1 MVKQIMHHSILT
13 EIKANLLLSLPLM
26 AAWIIHSLGPFAG
39 TAMIAHLGKDALAAN
54 VLVATIWMA
63 GITFWFGLFHAVSI
77 LIPHQMGANNN
88 EAISQIMGQALSL
101 NFFSWFPMIGLLWAI
116 PFLVHWSAPNQE
128 ILKYATEYSH
138 ALMFAVPGVITFAI
152 IGHFLVG
159 IGKTKMSLYI
169 SLIEIPLE
177 IIFIYVFVFGKFGVS
192 AFGIA
197 GVGYGLAFSFT
208 LTNIVILICLYR
220 AKFAKPFK
228 IFQHIGTM
236 NWASCK
242 EMLRIGLPIG
252 FTYFIEL
259 VGFTVVT
266 YFVSRFNN
274 TALAAHQIILQ
285 FEGVLFNIPHAISQA
300 ITVRVGINVGR
311 IDKTGVIYASY
322 VGIVLGFLISLGIF
336 LVLILFPKIMISID
350 FNIDEHPKIVQM
362 VTPLF
367 FILGIYQVVDS
378 IRVLE
383 AGALR
388 GLKDTKFTMYVN
400 IFCFS
405 ILGVLLAYLIGI
417 VFHHNVQGIWYGLT
431 FGVMLCAMALFFR
444 LKKIIKNADLSQLL
458 KIY

>member
-138 ALMFAVPGVITFAI
+138 ALMFAVPGVITLAI

-266 YFVSRFNN
+266 YFVSRFSN

-322 VGIVLGFLISLGIF
+322 VGVVLGFLISLGIF

-350 FNIDEHPKIVQM
+350 FNIDEHPKIVQI

>member
-1 MVKQIMHHSILT
+1 MDKPIIPHSILT

-26 AAWIIHSLGPFAG
+26 AAWFIHSLGPFAG
-39 TAMIAHLGKDALAAN
+39 TAMIAHLGKDALAGS
-54 VLVATIWMA
+54 VLVGTIWMA

-77 LIPHQMGANNN
+77 LIPQQMGANNN
-88 EAISQIMGQALSL
+88 EAISEIMGQALLL
-101 NFFSWFPMIGLLWAI
+101 NFFSWIPMMGLLWMI
-116 PFLVHWSAPNQE
+116 PFLVHWSARNLE
-128 ILKYATEYSH
+128 VLMYAAEYAH
-138 ALMFAVPGVITFAI
+138 ALIYAVPGVITLAI
-152 IGHFLVG
+152 IGHFLAG
-159 IGKTKMSLYI
+159 IGKTKMSLCI

-177 IIFIYVFVFGKFGVS
+177 IVFIYIFVFGKLGIP

-208 LTNIVILICLYR
+208 LTSIFIFIYLYG
-220 AKFAKPFK
+220 AKFAKPFQ
-228 IFQHIGTM
+228 IFKHIGTF
-236 NWASCK
+236 NWAPCK

-274 TALAAHQIILQ
+274 IALAAHQIILQ
-285 FEGVLFNIPHAISQA
+285 FEGVIVNIPHSISQA
-300 ITVRVGINVGR
+300 ITVRVGIQVGR
-311 IDKTGVIYASY
+311 MDKTGVIYASY
-322 VGIVLGFLISLGIF
+322 VGIILGFLISLVIF
-336 LVLILFPKIMISID
+336 LILVLFPMKMLSID
-350 FNIDEHPKIVQM
+350 FNIHEHANIVQI
-362 VTPLF
+362 VIPLF
-367 FILGIYQVVDS
+367 FTLGVFQVFDS

-405 ILGVLLAYLIGI
+405 ILGVFLAYLMGI
-417 VFHHNVQGIWYGLT
+417 VLNHNVQGIWYGLT
-431 FGVMLCAMALFFR
+431 FGMILGAIILFFR
-444 LKKIIKNADLSQLL
+444 LKKTIKNADLSHLL

>member
-1 MVKQIMHHSILT
+1 MHHSILT
-13 EIKANLLLSLPLM
+13 ELKANLLLSLPLM
-26 AAWIIHSLGPFAG
+26 AASIIHSLGPFAG
-39 TAMIAHLGKDALAAN
+39 TAMIAHLGKDALAGS
-54 VLVATIWMA
+54 VLVTTIWMA

-77 LIPHQMGANNN
+77 LVPQQIGANNN
-88 EAISQIMGQALSL
+88 EAISKIMGQALSL
-101 NFFSWFPMIGLLWAI
+101 NFFSWFPMMGLLWVI
-116 PFLVHWSAPNQE
+116 PFLVHWSASNQD

-138 ALMFAVPGVITFAI
+138 SLLFAVPGVITVAV

-159 IGKTKMSLYI
+159 IGRTKMSLCI

-177 IIFIYVFVFGKFGVS
+177 IISIYVFIFGKCGVP

-208 LTNIVILICLYR
+208 LTTIVIFIYLSC
-220 AKFAKPFK
+220 AKFAKPFR
-228 IFQHIGTM
+228 IFKYIGTF

-259 VGFTVVT
+259 VGFTVIT
-266 YFVSRFNN
+266 YFVSRFNT

-285 FEGVLFNIPHAISQA
+285 FEGVIFNIPHSIAQA

-322 VGIVLGFLISLGIF
+322 VGIVLGFLISLIIF
-336 LVLILFPKIMISID
+336 LVLVLFPELMLSID
-350 FNIDEHPKIVQM
+350 FDTHKHQNIVQII
-362 VTPLF
+362 TQLF
-367 FILGIYQVVDS
+367 YTLGIYQVFDS

-388 GLKDTKFTMYVN
+388 GLKDTKFTMYTN

-405 ILGVLLAYLIGI
+405 ILGVLLAYIIGI
-417 VFHHNVQGIWYGLT
+417 VLHQNVQGIWYGLA
-431 FGVMLCAMALFFR
+431 FGMMLGAITLFYR
-444 LKKIIKNADLSQLL
+444 LKKVIKNADLSQLL